1 MELWGTDLAG
11 GILLQEPYQTKAYQ
25 QDIKYS
31 QAAPNRFVN
40 LTYLSPSKQSPSIGL
55 QDQSNYM
62 GGIGVGNT
70 NQPIHPLL
78 SPPNQ
83 TALPHTNVPP
93 SFSRGLTMPSLNAQ
107 EAYAAAMAGFD
118 THKIAGHGTLKRLQQ
133 QTTQGYSSPNTRR
146 PLSST
151 LQNTPPHLQKSH
163 TDGQLKLRT
172 VSRNDG
178 EGNNEE
184 RRIGTIG
191 SGSYSSIDCGGE
203 RPSAMLKHGSS
214 EKVLA
219 HQMDSIGGGQEA
231 ESGKSHLISIKSVV
245 EFEYNYCNYL
255 LILI

>member
-1 MELWGTDLAG
+1 MPILLYFNTESRMELWGNDLAG

-25 QDIKYS
+25 QDIKNP
-31 QAAPNRFVN
+31 QATPNRFVN

-62 GGIGVGNT
+62 GCVGGSN
-70 NQPIHPLL
+70 NSQQIHPLL

-133 QTTQGYSSPNTRR
+133 HSTQGYSSPAVRR
-146 PLSST
+146 PASNNS

-172 VSRNDG
+172 IARND
-178 EGNNEE
+178 EGDHNSGD
-184 RRIGTIG
+184 RRAGIMG
-191 SGSYSSIDCGGE
+191 STSYSSIDSGAERSSGG
-203 RPSAMLKHGSS
+203 MKHGSS
-214 EKVLA
+214 DKGLIRE
-219 HQMDSIGGGQEA
+219 MNSSGGSREA
-231 ESGKSHLISIKSVV
+231 ESGK
-245 EFEYNYCNYL
+245 
-255 LILI
+255 